1 VEQNTLTL
9 EQVTAVLEGKLVLG
23 TPGKTP
29 ERFLDLLGEAGRLVR
44 IGPAK
49 GGRWEVTDGDR
60 LPRAGGGSVDA
71 VILQTRVTVGPSR
84 RTAPRIGDA
93 RP

>member
-1 VEQNTLTL
+1 MEQNTLTL

-49 GGRWEVTDGDR
+49 GGRWAVTDGNQP
-60 LPRAGGGSVDA
+60 PR
-71 VILQTRVTVGPSR
+71 PE
-84 RTAPRIGDA
+84 
-93 RP
+93 